1 MGRAIIPATMS
12 HEATWRRGKAGI
24 HVFVAC
30 VLMTWA
36 PAYAGASHC
45 LTLWGNCKYPEN
57 FKHFEYV
64 NPAAPVGGTVK
75 LAETGTFDSLNPFIL
90 KGVKA
95 PAIGGLFESLMV
107 QSYDEPQTMYG
118 LIAKSVEVAA
128 DNRSATFALRP
139 EAKFSDGTKITPD
152 DVVFSFVTLRD
163 KGDPTYK
170 MLYGGIE
177 RVEVSGKDKVTFY
190 FIENAG
196 REQPMVAAQ
205 MPILSK
211 AYYEKVDF
219 EKTTLTAPVGSGPY
233 LVESLEQGRSIIY
246 KRNPDYWGWHLP
258 AMRGRYNFA
267 RIRYD
272 FYRDENV
279 ALEGLKGGEYDFRQE
294 YIARNWA
301 TAYDAPAVKDGRIVK
316 RMIEHQIPQG
326 MQAFVFNTRHE
337 KFSDRRVREAIG
349 LSMDYEWQNKTL
361 FYGAYLRNDS
371 YFNNTDFEARGVP
384 EGKELALLD
393 AFRCHPEQARSS
405 VRDPGSSKAKSQET
419 FGVEN
424 KELDPGLRRDWCLP
438 HSLFSQ
444 PFKNW
449 VSDGSGNNRAGLLR
463 AQQLLNEAGWRVKD
477 GKRVNA
483 RGEQMSVEFMLRQP
497 TMERVIQPMRKGLAR
512 LGIASSIRM
521 VDDAQYQKRIDGYD
535 FDIVSVWLNRGV
547 FFPGSEQMT
556 LWHSSQADIKGGNNI
571 VGIKNPAVDSALAAL
586 TSAQS
591 LEDLTA
597 AGRALDRVLLWEHYA
612 IPHWHSPGFRV
623 AYWNK
628 FGLPEV
634 QAKYNLCFECWWI
647 KDKSDAAKNQ
657 P

>member
-1 MGRAIIPATMS
+1 MRGLSNKYPLTRLTAFATLS
-12 HEATWRRGKAGI
+12 PLRRGFWAI
-24 HVFVAC
+24 LLLSS
-30 VLMTWA
+30 VLCHPTSA
-36 PAYAGASHC
+36 LAKPEHC
-45 LTLWGNCKYPEN
+45 LTLWGTCKYPAG

-118 LIAKSVEVAA
+118 LIAKSVDVAK
-128 DNRSATFALRP
+128 DNRSATFVLRP
-139 EAKFSDGTKITPD
+139 EAKFSDGTRITPE
-152 DVVFSFVTLRD
+152 DVVFSFTTLRD

-177 RVEVSGKDKVTFY
+177 RVEVTGKDAVTFY

-219 EKTTLTAPVGSGPY
+219 EKTTLTPPVGSGPY

-258 AMRGRYNFA
+258 VMRGQYNFA

-279 ALEGLKGGEYDFRQE
+279 ALEGLKAGEYDFRQE

-301 TAYDAPAVKDGRIVK
+301 TAYDTPAVKDGRIIK

-349 LSMDYEWQNKTL
+349 LSMDYEWLNKTI

-371 YFNNTDFEARGVP
+371 YFNNTDFEAKDLP
-384 EGKELALLD
+384 EGKELALLEP
-393 AFRCHPEQARSS
+393 FSCQKNPHPNLLPKRE
-405 VRDPGSSKAKSQET
+405 
-419 FGVEN
+419 
-424 KELDPGLRRDWCLP
+424 KELTSPSPSQGEGRGEGYASCLP
-438 HSLFSQ
+438 PALFIQ

-463 AQQLLNEAGWRVKD
+463 AQQLLNEAGWKVEN

-521 VDDAQYQKRIDGYD
+521 VDDAQYQKRIDQYD

-547 FFPGSEQMT
+547 FFPGTEQMI
-556 LWHSSQADIKGGNNI
+556 LWHSSQADIKGGSN
-571 VGIKNPAVDSALAAL
+571 VTGIKNPAVDAALAAL

-591 LEDLTA
+591 LKDLTA
-597 AGRALDRVLLWEHYA
+597 AGRALDRVLLWEHIA

-628 FGLPEV
+628 FGLPDV
-634 QAKYNLCFECWWI
+634 QAKYNLCFQCWWI